1 MSDAYG
7 RGGAEP
13 PRGDDAPAGPA
24 PEHDHGEEP
33 AAFPPG
39 GPRVSTDPGEDT
51 PDGATSGSAAS
62 GHAADEEP
70 PTEIRPVSGAEA
82 AAGDDSRASD
92 AGAEPGRGDAA
103 GEPGHRDATTEGPAA
118 PGGSHAA
125 GDGFAESGRPD
136 AADAEPAAFPARTSL
151 AKDVPAGAAVEP
163 PPADPAAE
171 PDAFGAPTPD
181 VRDAVTAEVP
191 VVHGTAELPVADD
204 PGYDPF
210 APPPPP
216 QPPPA
221 GPPPQQPT
229 GQWPGYP
236 AQHGQHGQPGP
247 YGVPAGAAHPG
258 YGPYGPYPS
267 YAPQTGYAPYQAV
280 PYGYAVP
287 GDMTGAGGPT
297 EDLGRRYGRRLVVWA
312 AALALVAGLIG
323 GGIGAWIADR
333 HDTRI
338 RLGDPPQSGPARG
351 KDTIAGLADRTLPG
365 VVYIHAKTGRGEAT
379 GTGFVLDTAGDILTN
394 NHVVDSAASGGTITV
409 TFNDGQRTTAT
420 LVGRDAGYDLA
431 VIRVSGVQG
440 LHPLPLGNS
449 DGVQVGDPVIA
460 IGAPFNLEGTVT
472 SGIISAKDR
481 AVSAGSSGSDVS
493 YISALQTD
501 APINPGN
508 SGGPLIDAAG
518 SVIGINSA
526 IRSAGGGGQGN
537 PFGAQQESGS
547 IGLGFAIPINQA
559 RRVAQ
564 QLIDTGKASHPV
576 IGVSLDV
583 AYTGDGARIA
593 SEDVKGTPP
602 VRPGGPAERAGL
614 KPGDVIKAIDGRR
627 VHDANELIVAIRSKA
642 PGGVVKLTIERDGA
656 ERSVEMT
663 LEAG

>member
-1 MSDAYG
+1 M
-7 RGGAEP
+7 
-13 PRGDDAPAGPA
+13 
-24 PEHDHGEEP
+24 
-33 AAFPPG
+33 
-39 GPRVSTDPGEDT
+39 
-51 PDGATSGSAAS
+51 
-62 GHAADEEP
+62 
-70 PTEIRPVSGAEA
+70 
-82 AAGDDSRASD
+82 
-92 AGAEPGRGDAA
+92 
-103 GEPGHRDATTEGPAA
+103 
-118 PGGSHAA
+118 
-125 GDGFAESGRPD
+125 
-136 AADAEPAAFPARTSL
+136 SL
-151 AKDVPAGAAVEP
+151 AKEVPAGAAVEP
-163 PPADPAAE
+163 PPADPAVE
-171 PDAFGAPTPD
+171 PDAFGVPTPD

-210 APPPPP
+210 APPP

-236 AQHGQHGQPGP
+236 GQPAQPGQPGP
-247 YGVPAGAAHPG
+247 YGVPAGVAHPG

-333 HDTRI
+333 HDTKI

-394 NHVVDSAASGGTITV
+394 NHVVESAASGGTITV

-526 IRSAGGGGQGN
+526 IRSAGGAGQGN
-537 PFGAQQESGS
+537 PFGAQQEAGS

-656 ERSVEMT
+656 ERTVDMT

>member
-13 PRGDDAPAGPA
+13 PRGDDAPAGPG
-24 PEHDHGEEP
+24 PDH
-33 AAFPPG
+33 
-39 GPRVSTDPGEDT
+39 
-51 PDGATSGSAAS
+51 
-62 GHAADEEP
+62 
-70 PTEIRPVSGAEA
+70 
-82 AAGDDSRASD
+82 
-92 AGAEPGRGDAA
+92 
-103 GEPGHRDATTEGPAA
+103 
-118 PGGSHAA
+118 
-125 GDGFAESGRPD
+125 
-136 AADAEPAAFPARTSL
+136 DAEPAAFPSGAPPSTAGARREDEPEPGRSAERAGAGSAVEAGPPSPVETPVGASTEVPSERPAEPGPEDEPAAFPARPSL
-151 AKDVPAGAAVEP
+151 ADADRPAPYAAGEDAGARNTEVEHAAEP
-163 PPADPAAE
+163 APADPAGE
-171 PDAFGAPTPD
+171 PAAFGPPVPD
-181 VRDAVTAEVP
+181 VREAVTAEVP
-191 VVHGTAELPVADD
+191 VVHGTAELPSADD
-204 PGYDPF
+204 PAYDPF
-210 APPPPP
+210 APPAQP
-216 QPPPA
+216 PPPA
-221 GPPPQQPT
+221 GPPPQQP
-229 GQWPGYP
+229 WPG
-236 AQHGQHGQPGP
+236 G
-247 YGVPAGAAHPG
+247 AGAYNTHPGAGQPG

-267 YAPQTGYAPYQAV
+267 YAPQAAYAPYQAV
-280 PYGYAVP
+280 PYGYPVP

-312 AALALVAGLIG
+312 AAIALVAGLIG
-323 GGIGAWIADR
+323 GGIGAWVADR
-333 HDTRI
+333 QDTKV
-338 RLGDPPQSGPARG
+338 RLGDPPPTGPARG
-351 KDTIAGLADRTLPG
+351 KDTIAGLAGSTLPG

-394 NHVVDSAASGGTITV
+394 NHVVESAASGGTITV
-409 TFNDGQRTTAT
+409 TFNDGQQTSAT
-420 LVGRDAGYDLA
+420 LVGRDTGYDLA

-449 DGVQVGDPVIA
+449 DSVQVGDPVIA

-481 AVSAGSSGSDVS
+481 AVSAGGSGSDVS

-537 PFGAQQESGS
+537 PFGAQQEAGS

-564 QLIDTGKASHPV
+564 QLIETGKASHPV
-576 IGVSLDV
+576 IGVSLDI
-583 AYTGDGARIA
+583 AFQGDGARIA
-593 SEDVKGTPP
+593 PSDVKGTPP
-602 VRPGGPAERAGL
+602 IRAGGPAERAGL
-614 KPGDVIKAIDGRR
+614 KPGDVIKAIDGRK

-642 PGGVVKLTIERDGA
+642 PGAVVKLTIERDGT
-656 ERSVEMT
+656 ERTVDMT

>member
-13 PRGDDAPAGPA
+13 PRGDDAPAGPGPDHDAERAAFPPGA
-24 PEHDHGEEP
+24 PPSTAGARREGEPDSRSAEPAGAGPLTPAETPFGASTEAPFERPAEPGPDDEP
-33 AAFPPG
+33 AAFPGRPPFAKAE
-39 GPRVSTDPGEDT
+39 GPARD
-51 PDGATSGSAAS
+51 
-62 GHAADEEP
+62 
-70 PTEIRPVSGAEA
+70 
-82 AAGDDSRASD
+82 AAGED
-92 AGAEPGRGDAA
+92 AGARDAAA
-103 GEPGHRDATTEGPAA
+103 GEPGQGDPAI
-118 PGGSHAA
+118 
-125 GDGFAESGRPD
+125 
-136 AADAEPAAFPARTSL
+136 EPAAF
-151 AKDVPAGAAVEP
+151 GP
-163 PPADPAAE
+163 PV
-171 PDAFGAPTPD
+171 PD
-181 VRDAVTAEVP
+181 VREAVTAEVP
-191 VVHGTAELPVADD
+191 VVHGTAELPSADD
-204 PGYDPF
+204 PAYDPF
-210 APPPPP
+210 APPPQP
-216 QPPPA
+216 PPPA
-221 GPPPQQPT
+221 GPPPQP
-229 GQWPGYP
+229 WPGGTGAY
-236 AQHGQHGQPGP
+236 GTQPG
-247 YGVPAGAAHPG
+247 AGQTG

-267 YAPQTGYAPYQAV
+267 YAPQAAYAPYQAV
-280 PYGYAVP
+280 PYGYPVP

-312 AALALVAGLIG
+312 AAIALVAGLIG
-323 GGIGAWIADR
+323 GGIGAWVADR
-333 HDTRI
+333 QDTKV
-338 RLGDPPQSGPARG
+338 RLGDPPPAGPVRG
-351 KDTIAGLADRTLPG
+351 KDTIAGLAGSTLPG

-394 NHVVDSAASGGTITV
+394 NHVVESASSGGTITV
-409 TFNDGQRTTAT
+409 TFNDGQQTSAT
-420 LVGRDAGYDLA
+420 LVGRDTGYDLA
-431 VIRVSGVQG
+431 VIRVSGVRG

-449 DGVQVGDPVIA
+449 DSVQVGDPVIA

-481 AVSAGSSGSDVS
+481 AVSAGGSGSDVS

-537 PFGAQQESGS
+537 PFGTQQEAGS

-564 QLIDTGKASHPV
+564 QLIETGKASHPV

-583 AYTGDGARIA
+583 AYQGDGARIA
-593 SEDVKGTPP
+593 SSDVKGTPP
-602 VRPGGPAERAGL
+602 IRAGGPAERAGL
-614 KPGDVIKAIDGRR
+614 KPGDVIKAIDGRK

-642 PGGVVKLTIERDGA
+642 PGAVIKLTIERDGT
-656 ERSVEMT
+656 ERTVDMT

>member
-13 PRGDDAPAGPA
+13 PRGDDAPAGPV
-24 PEHDHGEEP
+24 PEHDPGAEP

-39 GPRVSTDPGEDT
+39 GPRVSTDHGEDT
-51 PDGATSGSAAS
+51 PDGAAAGPAAS
-62 GHAADEEP
+62 GRAADEEP
-70 PTEIRPVSGAEA
+70 PTEVRPVSPAEDS
-82 AAGDDSRASD
+82 AGDDARAAD
-92 AGAEPGRGDAA
+92 TGAEPGRGNDAA
-103 GEPGHRDATTEGPAA
+103 DGAAEPAHRGATTEGFAA
-118 PGGSHAA
+118 PGGSH
-125 GDGFAESGRPD
+125 

-151 AKDVPAGAAVEP
+151 AKES
-163 PPADPAAE
+163 PPADPAVE
-171 PDAFGAPTPD
+171 PDAFGVPTPD

-191 VVHGTAELPVADD
+191 VVHGTAELPAADD

-210 APPPPP
+210 APPP

-236 AQHGQHGQPGP
+236 AQPGLP
-247 YGVPAGAAHPG
+247 GAHGVPAGFAHPG

-449 DGVQVGDPVIA
+449 DAVQVGDPVIA

-537 PFGAQQESGS
+537 PFGAQQEAGS

-656 ERSVEMT
+656 ERSVDMT
-663 LEAG
+663 LQAG